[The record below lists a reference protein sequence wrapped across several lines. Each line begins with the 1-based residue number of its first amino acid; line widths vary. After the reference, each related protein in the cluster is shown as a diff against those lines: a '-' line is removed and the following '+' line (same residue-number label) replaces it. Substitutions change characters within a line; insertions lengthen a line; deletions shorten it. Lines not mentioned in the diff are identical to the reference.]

1 MECYSTFTELLPARH
16 SGQFRSHYTTISQ
29 EFYGIFQARTAKSSG
44 TFFISPSTNVPAG
57 TLKQA
62 LVQSD
67 LIELY
72 DAEIDAILNR
82 LVPFGRLHVDVV
94 HLTRGLM

>member
-1 MECYSTFTELLPARH
+1 
-16 SGQFRSHYTTISQ
+16 
-29 EFYGIFQARTAKSSG
+29 
-44 TFFISPSTNVPAG
+44 
-57 TLKQA
+57 
-62 LVQSD
+62 VQSD